1 MRTVAYIRIS
11 TGGQGLESQRLAIL
25 DYAHRHGL
33 TVQTFVEAQASSR
46 HAGARRSVD
55 MLLEQVHAGDLI
67 LVSELSRL
75 GRSVGQI
82 IQLVDRLLKQQV
94 QLVAIKEHLW
104 LNGAQDLQT
113 KVMMHTVRAFRG
125 DRTRSDCRAHQ
136 RGLGRGPRP
145 GPAAGAAERGPRDVQ
160 AHGLGSGDSTS
171 PGQNGLESVDREN
184 SGGLPLD
191 PAPFYPVQ
199 RLGLRAPQRAAVP
212 SCVQR
217 VHVGQVAPDMGSG
230 KRPGHSVPSTI
241 KWVEGTHSDAV
252 SGMGA

>member
-113 KVMMHTVRAFRG
+113 KVMITLFGLFVEIERDLIAERTKEGLAAARAQGRLPGRPKGVLGTSKLTGWEAEIQRLLAKTVSKASIAKILG
-125 DRTRSDCRAHQ
+125 VSRSTLHHFIQ
-136 RGLGRGPRP
+136 SRGL
-145 GPAAGAAERGPRDVQ
+145 A
-160 AHGLGSGDSTS
+160 
-171 PGQNGLESVDREN
+171 
-184 SGGLPLD
+184 
-191 PAPFYPVQ
+191 
-199 RLGLRAPQRAAVP
+199 
-212 SCVQR
+212 
-217 VHVGQVAPDMGSG
+217 
-230 KRPGHSVPSTI
+230 
-241 KWVEGTHSDAV
+241 
-252 SGMGA
+252 